1 MCNHRSMRKHRYCGT
16 TMLQVN
22 GHSFKFKTHGG
33 KSQIEVSA
41 KGRDLQNVTVN
52 LHTWCALESDQF
64 TQFNGSAFLS
74 TTRPASGDH
83 DGDGSSSSN
92 AEASTADAADVL
104 ILSGSTFNDVSNP
117 KRRHGESSSL
127 RKSPRTR
134 IAKKEYPTA
143 VVSTQ
148 RRQSVLLQRSLHPV
162 FHSLYDHFSAKSSTE
177 RLAHLTD
184 KYKPSYAVLQGAAL
198 AHVRIRWC
206 KFENVSAPIFRPDE
220 LLSLVVKTVHV
231 EVDGQM
237 CVISTANG
245 DTVFAYFREQG
256 KPPTIELDV
265 GHPWKNAPPP
275 QA

>member
-1 MCNHRSMRKHRYCGT
+1 MYGSLG
-16 TMLQVN
+16 
-22 GHSFKFKTHGG
+22 
-33 KSQIEVSA
+33 

-52 LHTWCALESDQF
+52 LHTCCALESDQS

-74 TTRPASGDH
+74 TTRLASGDH
-83 DGDGSSSSN
+83 DEDGSSSSN

-117 KRRHGESSSL
+117 KYRHGESSFL
-127 RKSPRTR
+127 RRSPRTR
-134 IAKKEYPTA
+134 IAKMENPTA

-148 RRQSVLLQRSLHPV
+148 RRRSLMSQALLQCSLHPV
-162 FHSLYDHFSAKSSTE
+162 FHSLYDHVSTKSPTK

-206 KFENVSAPIFRPDE
+206 KFENVSAPNFRPGE
-220 LLSLVVKTVHV
+220 LLSLVVKTVRV
-231 EVDGQM
+231 EVDGQT
-237 CVISTANG
+237 CAISTANG
-245 DTVFAYFREQG
+245 DAVFAYSREQG
-256 KPPTIELDV
+256 KPLKFELDV

-275 QA
+275 QP